1 MPPRAAALPRSAGTA
16 HPTLTR
22 PQADTAEA
30 VAERTWRRPEP
41 SAATLVGGRSDRWSR
56 IRQRDSASMAE
67 SQRQA
72 CMAAGAFLA
81 SVVSREFLVE
91 QVVSIPA
98 AGILASCRFQGR
110 PFAPWQSRQRRC
122 LPTRERKPSCVSWKS
137 LSLAR

>member
-1 MPPRAAALPRSAGTA
+1 
-16 HPTLTR
+16 
-22 PQADTAEA
+22 
-30 VAERTWRRPEP
+30 
-41 SAATLVGGRSDRWSR
+41 
-56 IRQRDSASMAE
+56 MAE

-72 CMAAGAFLA
+72 CMAAAASLA

-98 AGILASCRFQGR
+98 AGILASCRSQGR

-137 LSLAR
+137 LSLARWIARRPHLVGSRTAFR